1 MCRKSAFLAASLL
14 LAACDTAGRGYM
26 GLPAVRAEAGG
37 HVFDIRRRG
46 DTAEAVRRDAA
57 WLPAFERVARAA
69 EAAIERATGCDALT
83 LEGDPSL
90 IRAELDCPA

>member
-1 MCRKSAFLAASLL
+1 MCRKSAFLAAFAL

-37 HVFDIRRRG
+37 HVFDVRRRG
-46 DTAEAVRRDAA
+46 DEAEAVRRNVAALPTFDA
-57 WLPAFERVARAA
+57 VARAA
-69 EAAIERATGCDALT
+69 EVAIERATGCDALT

-90 IRAELDCPA
+90 LRAELDCPD